1 MITKITKIQNLGVFN
16 DYSTNAALPA
26 FKKYNL
32 IYGWNGTGK
41 TTLSELF
48 TAFNDG
54 ALKEHPSL
62 EYQFKA
68 DDQIYS
74 QNTPYNKNIRVFNQK
89 YIAEN
94 VDVISG
100 SAKSIFILGKEN
112 KDLIEVIQQDEKI
125 LNGDP
130 AKEDDLGKIKELF
143 SKEQELKAKEKEKN
157 TKFTDV
163 ARIISANTSGVSARN
178 YNKGNAERAFNQL
191 KNTSLLSEEEI
202 QQNST
207 TLKQQQKSTLTLINT
222 DITKNIEQIILD
234 SSSILEK
241 TVETVVIDRL
251 KEHADISLWVEK
263 GIKLHKEKEST
274 TCEFCNQPLPENRIP
289 DLLSYFND
297 ADKALKMDI
306 DILLDKI
313 RMFYLSID
321 KLSILDK
328 ANLYDEFQSSYEA
341 AIKVVNHH
349 KTDLLSKIEDLGKK
363 VKDKKQHTTEKLTLT
378 VSIDDSAFLGAMISA
393 NSFITDCNTKTNSF
407 TETKAVAEKKLE
419 NHYLSEIRDDI
430 EKFTKLISSLK
441 TDIEYLKNGN
451 QDEEDEVGIQAIQ
464 NRILENKTKIS
475 ASGTARD
482 EINKQ
487 LQTFLGRNELFFEV
501 AEEGYEI
508 KRKGKPAKNLSE
520 GEKTA
525 IAFVYFTIHL
535 QDQDFDAQN
544 GVIVIDDP
552 ISSLDSNSLFQ
563 AFSFLKNA
571 VKDAE
576 QIFILTHNFDFLKL
590 LLNWLKFGSGGEK
603 QYYMIKNSYD
613 SNNDRVAKL
622 DSLDALLSQ
631 YDTEYQYLFKLLFNF
646 KSDGT
651 GTIASVYHIPNIARK
666 TLEYFLNIMVPNN
679 ENMFKKMAKLNFDEN
694 KKTAIYKFTN
704 DQSHITGD
712 GFDPSLVPE
721 CQNNVKYLLEM
732 IENVFPAHYKILM
745 ESNQ

>member
-1 MITKITKIQNLGVFN
+1 MITKITKIKNLGLFN
-16 DYSTNAALPA
+16 DYSADAALLD
-26 FKKYNL
+26 FKKFNL
-32 IYGWNGTGK
+32 LYGWNGTGK

-54 ALKEHPSL
+54 ALKDYPSL

-68 DDQIYS
+68 DGQTYS
-74 QNTPYNKNIRVFNQK
+74 QNTPYDKNIRVFNQK

-112 KDLIEVIQQDEKI
+112 KDLIEVIKQDEKI

-130 AKEDDLGKIKELF
+130 EKEGDLGKIKELF
-143 SKEQELKAKEKEKN
+143 SKEQELKTKEKEKN

-191 KNTSLLSEEEI
+191 KNTSLLSKEEI

-234 SSSILEK
+234 SRSVLEK
-241 TVETVVIDRL
+241 TVETVIIERL
-251 KEHADISLWVEK
+251 KEHADISLWVEN

-274 TCEFCNQPLPENRIP
+274 TCEFCNQPLPESRIP

-297 ADKALKMDI
+297 ADKALKTEI

-313 RMFYLSID
+313 RQLYSSID

-328 ANLYDEFQSSYEA
+328 ANLYDEFQISYEA
-341 AIKVVNHH
+341 AIKEVNHH
-349 KTDLLSKIEDLGKK
+349 KTDLLSKVEDLGKK

-378 VSIDDSAFLGAMISA
+378 ISIDDSVFLDAMITA
-393 NSFITDCNTKTNSF
+393 NSFITACNAKTNSF
-407 TETKAVAEKKLE
+407 TKTKAVAEKKLE
-419 NHYLSEIRDDI
+419 NHYLSEIHDDI
-430 EKFTKLISSLK
+430 EKLTKLISSLE
-441 TDIEYLKNGN
+441 TDIQHLNSGN
-451 QDEEDEVGIQAIQ
+451 PDKDDEVGIQSIQ
-464 NRILENKTKIS
+464 DRIVENKTKVS
-475 ASGTARD
+475 ASGTACD

-487 LQTFLGRNELFFEV
+487 LQTFLGRNELSFEV
-501 AEEGYEI
+501 VEEGYII

-535 QDQDFDAQN
+535 QDQDFDIQN
-544 GVIVIDDP
+544 GIIVIDDP
-552 ISSLDSNSLFQ
+552 ISSMDSNSIFQ

-571 VKDAE
+571 VKGAQ

-590 LLNWLKFGSGGEK
+590 ILGWLKRMPSKF
-603 QYYMIKNSYD
+603 YMIKNSYNE
-613 SNNDRVAKL
+613 SNDRVARIEPLDKL
-622 DSLDALLSQ
+622 LTSYNS
-631 YDTEYQYLFKLLFNF
+631 EYQYLFNLLSNF
-646 KSDGT
+646 SSD

-666 TLEYFLNIMVPNN
+666 TLEYFLMIMIPNSDK
-679 ENMFKKMAKLNFDEN
+679 MFSKMEQLDFDET

-704 DQSHITGD
+704 DQSHITGG

-732 IENVFPAHYKILM
+732 IEKLFPAHYKILM
-745 ESNQ
+745 ECNQ